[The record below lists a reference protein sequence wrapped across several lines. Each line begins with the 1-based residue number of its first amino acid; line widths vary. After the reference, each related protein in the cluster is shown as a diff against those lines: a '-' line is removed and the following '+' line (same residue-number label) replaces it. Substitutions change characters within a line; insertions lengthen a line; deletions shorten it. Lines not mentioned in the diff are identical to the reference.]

1 VTAWLVA
8 GLALLLGAAPLLAVL
23 LRADTVSRLVALE
36 VGAVN
41 LSLALLLLGAHF
53 DRSFYADE
61 AVTLALLS
69 LAGGLLFV
77 RALERWL

>member
-1 VTAWLVA
+1 VTSWLVA
-8 GLALLLGAAPLLAVL
+8 ALALLLGAAPLLVVL
-23 LRADTVSRLVALE
+23 LRADTVGRLVALE
-36 VGAVN
+36 VAGVN
-41 LSLALLLLGAHF
+41 LALALLLLGRHF

-61 AVTLALLS
+61 GVALALLS